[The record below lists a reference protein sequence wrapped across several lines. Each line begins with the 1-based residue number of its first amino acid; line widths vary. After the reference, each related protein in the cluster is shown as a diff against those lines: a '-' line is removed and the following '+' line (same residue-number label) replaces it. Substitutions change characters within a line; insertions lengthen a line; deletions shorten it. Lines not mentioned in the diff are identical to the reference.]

1 MAGFPSLQLR
11 PILTQLRWVRLVA
24 VVGSLLLWL
33 SGCSL
38 PQVKAEDRIF
48 LNLSLDFL
56 GAYPLPEEYAGTRLG
71 GLSGI
76 TFDRQR
82 NRLYAVSDDR
92 SRFAPARFYTLKL
105 NLATSQ
111 SEQSSQQFDTPLDTP
126 SSTDPISTD
135 PNGAGASVIQSV
147 EVEKVTTLTDPDGNP
162 YPADTLD
169 LEGIA
174 LSPRQTLF
182 IASEGVANQGV
193 PPFIDEF
200 ELATGRW
207 RQRLPIPTRYRPA
220 TVEGQPIG
228 VQDNLGFESLTL
240 SAGSYTNPVEPF
252 RLFAATESALQQDQV
267 DTKDGATPPPTR
279 IRLLHYLVGEE
290 LPVLLSE
297 HLYILDPVPETATY
311 HGLSELAVL
320 DQGGHFLSLE
330 RSFDRSGFNAKLFQI
345 ATGSATDISVFDTF
359 SGDLTGVTPIYKRL
373 LLDLSDLGI
382 PLDNLEGM
390 TLGPLLPDGTQS
402 LVLISDDNFNELQT
416 TELLLFRLRS
426 GAAAR
431 PPAPYAP

>member
-1 MAGFPSLQLR
+1 MAGFPSVRQLLIR
-11 PILTQLRWVRLVA
+11 LRWVCLAA

-92 SRFAPARFYTLKL
+92 SHFAPARFYTLKL
-105 NLATSQ
+105 NLDTSL
-111 SEQSSQQFDTPLDTP
+111 SDTSSN
-126 SSTDPISTD
+126 TD
-135 PNGAGASVIQSV
+135 PNDASASMIQSV
-147 EVEKVTTLTDPDGNP
+147 EVEKVTTLTNPEGNP

-182 IASEGVANQGV
+182 IASEGVANQDV

-207 RQRLPIPTRYRPA
+207 RQRLPIPMRYRPA

-252 RLFAATESALQQDQV
+252 RLFAATESALQQDRV
-267 DTKDGATPPPTR
+267 NTGSETDPSPTR
-279 IRLLHYLVGEE
+279 IRLLHYLIGED

-297 HLYILDPVPETATY
+297 HLYVLDPVPETATY
-311 HGLSELAVL
+311 HGLSELSVL

-330 RSFDRSGFNAKLFQI
+330 RSFGMSGFNAKLFQI
-345 ATGSATDISVFDTF
+345 ATGSATDVSVFATL

-373 LLDLSDLGI
+373 LLDLSDLDI

-402 LVLISDDNFNELQT
+402 LVLISDNNFNELQT

-431 PPAPYAP
+431 ASTQ